1 MSYPYQILLEA
12 TPMSICMKE
21 KMRST
26 FKRDLLHLPA
36 SGKEN
41 YMYIQKYVI
50 GSNTSRKV
58 ILKNDELFKVL
69 IN

>member
-1 MSYPYQILLEA
+1 
-12 TPMSICMKE
+12 MKE
-21 KMRST
+21 KMRFT

>member
-1 MSYPYQILLEA
+1 
-12 TPMSICMKE
+12 MKE

-26 FKRDLLHLPA
+26 FKTDLLHLPA

-41 YMYIQKYVI
+41 YMYIQKYLI
-50 GSNTSRKV
+50 GSNSSRKV
-58 ILKNDELFKVL
+58 ILRNDDLFKVL